1 MWFKNSSKEKLWFQK
16 KSLQR
21 LLPIIEKKK
30 QEMNLKDFQPFLSY
44 EVMLPG
50 ESNIFRTI
58 VVTIR
63 DSRAEL
69 QIRPKPFVI

>member
-1 MWFKNSSKEKLWFQK
+1 MVMLTKEMLTKTFSNYREKQK
-16 KSLQR
+16 
-21 LLPIIEKKK
+21 
-30 QEMNLKDFQPFLSY
+30 MNLKDFQPFLSY

-50 ESNIFRTI
+50 ESNLFQTT

-69 QIRPKPFVI
+69 

>member
-1 MWFKNSSKEKLWFQK
+1 MVSKEKLTK
-16 KSLQR
+16 TVTNYR
-21 LLPIIEKKK
+21 EKK

-50 ESNIFRTI
+50 KSNIFRTI

-69 QIRPKPFVI
+69 QIRPKLFVI

>member
-1 MWFKNSSKEKLWFQK
+1 MVMLTMEMLTKTFSNYREKQK
-16 KSLQR
+16 
-21 LLPIIEKKK
+21 
-30 QEMNLKDFQPFLSY
+30 MNLKDFQPFLSY

-50 ESNIFRTI
+50 ESNLFPTT

-69 QIRPKPFVI
+69 